1 MNQRIHHR
9 LGASAPQQMTG
20 RLRRRFGMTQ
30 DTINMLAGEIDLEIC
45 VFIQRLNRKNKQA
58 KHQDNEYTESR
69 DKRNE

>member
-1 MNQRIHHR
+1 M
-9 LGASAPQQMTG
+9 
-20 RLRRRFGMTQ
+20 RRRFGMTQ
-30 DTINMLAGEIDLEIC
+30 DTIDMLAGEIDLEIC